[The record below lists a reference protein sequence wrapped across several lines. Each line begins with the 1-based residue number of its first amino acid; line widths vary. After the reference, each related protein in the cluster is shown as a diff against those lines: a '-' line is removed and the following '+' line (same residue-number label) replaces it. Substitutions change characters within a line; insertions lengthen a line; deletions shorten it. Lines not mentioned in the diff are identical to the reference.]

1 MGGDIVKNKKD
12 RELKNMASMTVP
24 INQAFVVSKDKVKE
38 FKKHTVSKD
47 NIEFILKQAKKFEN
61 QRKKK

>member
-1 MGGDIVKNKKD
+1 
-12 RELKNMASMTVP
+12 MASMTVP

-47 NIEFILKQAKKFEN
+47 NIEFILKHAKKN
-61 QRKKK
+61 LKINVRKNKYILYLYCQLI